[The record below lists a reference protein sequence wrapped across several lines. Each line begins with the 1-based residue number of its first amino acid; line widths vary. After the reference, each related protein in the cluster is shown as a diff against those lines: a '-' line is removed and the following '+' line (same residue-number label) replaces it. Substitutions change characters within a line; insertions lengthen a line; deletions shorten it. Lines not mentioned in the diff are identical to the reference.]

1 MKTTTT
7 TIVSIALITIL
18 SLPCGRGWGGVASA
32 RENIG
37 GSGIAPNNNQAKSVM
52 AGCVNAT
59 AQADLDI
66 NNVRAKIL
74 NGGDMW
80 WDLFG
85 NNEARYAVPKPPVG
99 QVGPSSQFASS
110 VWVGGYD
117 AGGSLKSAAQT
128 YRQFGGNDYWP
139 GPLTSSATITP
150 STCIAWDKFYKINR
164 VDVETYYNWAVS
176 QSGQNPLLGT
186 QAMDV
191 INNWPA
197 YGPEGQPLAPYFDV
211 NADGFYDPSSG
222 DVPDFDITGTRG
234 CTAQLYGDQCLFW
247 VFNDKGNVHTETG
260 GASIG
265 LEIQAQAFAFATN
278 DELNNATFYKYKII
292 NKSSFRLDSTFF
304 GVWDDA
310 DLGWYKDDYVGCDV
324 NLGFGILYNGV
335 AVDGTGQ
342 ATAYGAN
349 PPAVGI
355 DFFEGPFADP
365 DGLDN
370 AVTSVPSSF
379 LNYGDGIADN
389 ERLGMCKFM
398 YFNNNA
404 SPVNGNPTAGD
415 DFYQYLTGTWRNGT
429 RITYGGNGTTGS
441 VGCNYMFPGLTDP
454 SGFGVGGDLNNPI
467 TMPNW
472 DEVSEN
478 NVPDDRRFLQSAGPF
493 TLQPGAVNVITIGVP
508 WARAT
513 QGGPLA
519 SVALLRGADSKAQL
533 LFNNCFATL
542 NGPTAPNL
550 AIQELDKELIL
561 TWSNPTTSN
570 NFGENYHE
578 DYDKQDPNNAEYL
591 FQGYQ
596 VYQLK
601 NGFVSQTDLGD
612 IDKARLVLQCDK
624 VDAVSQ
630 IVNYTND
637 VTLSALVPTEMV
649 NGSNKGIRHSISVT
663 EDLFATDNK
672 NLVNHKTYYYAVI
685 AYGHSTTI
693 IPNFNSL
700 QDYKP
705 YIAGRKNADFPVFTP
720 HTGIPHIPSP
730 ESGGLEQ
737 QSNYGNGPKL
747 TRIEGTGNGGNI
759 LDFTSATVS
768 AILADPASRA
778 KNPTYENGA
787 GPVTIQVVDP
797 LNVPSETNFRF
808 LLYSNPTTVTSA
820 STWDLIN
827 LTTGDTVHSDTTIAI
842 ANEQLINGQPVGL
855 NSAIPKWGLSVN
867 VFFVNSPGFIS
878 AGPPAVYPENN
889 SFLEATMTFADPSKA
904 WLSGIADED
913 GESNFNWIRSGTTTF
928 DGASAVYNDYVGVDD
943 IQAYEKVLEGTW
955 APYRLCGSTPTT
967 TPNPIIYSGGPAWG
981 GFITLNQI
989 KNTSSVDIVITSDQ
1003 SKWTRCPV
1011 LELQEETAL
1020 AIGGTKKMHM
1030 RSSLSVD
1037 KNGLNSSQSG
1047 YNASEGDLNGA
1058 TGMGW
1063 FPGYALNLETG
1074 ERLNMAFG
1082 EDSWLATENGAD
1094 MKWNPSST
1102 TMSSLGD
1109 AILFGGKHY
1118 IYVFGHYGDASYT
1131 GDAQMGNGL
1140 SDVPRYDGGKTVHD
1154 LLAAAAATA
1163 TTVSDGYK
1171 RNVFSDVMWVNIP
1184 MLNQGRTVLET
1195 DVKIR
1200 LRVTRAYSKY
1210 GTGEQVPSGSLVV
1223 GENYFVEYG
1232 PVVHNGISRAIGT
1245 TFVAA
1250 DASWTATVA
1259 NPSVLSTVNK
1269 ADPIYEFNTSDIGT
1283 RKEEAVAAEDALSL
1297 INIVP
1302 NPYYAYSGYEQK
1314 TSDNIVKITNLPRN
1328 CTVSI
1333 YTLNGTLIRTI
1344 TKADDDIKASL
1355 DWDMKNQARIPIA
1368 SGMYIIHVDVPN
1380 VGEKILKWF
1389 GVMRPLDLE
1398 AY

>member
-1 MKTTTT
+1 VK
-7 TIVSIALITIL
+7 
-18 SLPCGRGWGGVASA
+18 
-32 RENIG
+32 
-37 GSGIAPNNNQAKSVM
+37 
-52 AGCVNAT
+52 
-59 AQADLDI
+59 
-66 NNVRAKIL
+66 
-74 NGGDMW
+74 
-80 WDLFG
+80 
-85 NNEARYAVPKPPVG
+85 
-99 QVGPSSQFASS
+99 
-110 VWVGGYD
+110 
-117 AGGSLKSAAQT
+117 
-128 YRQFGGNDYWP
+128 
-139 GPLTSSATITP
+139 
-150 STCIAWDKFYKINR
+150 
-164 VDVETYYNWAVS
+164 
-176 QSGQNPLLGT
+176 
-186 QAMDV
+186 
-191 INNWPA
+191 
-197 YGPEGQPLAPYFDV
+197 
-211 NADGFYDPSSG
+211 
-222 DVPDFDITGTRG
+222 
-234 CTAQLYGDQCLFW
+234 
-247 VFNDKGNVHTETG
+247 
-260 GASIG
+260 
-265 LEIQAQAFAFATN
+265 
-278 DELNNATFYKYKII
+278 
-292 NKSSFRLDSTFF
+292 
-304 GVWDDA
+304 
-310 DLGWYKDDYVGCDV
+310 
-324 NLGFGILYNGV
+324 
-335 AVDGTGQ
+335 
-342 ATAYGAN
+342 
-349 PPAVGI
+349 
-355 DFFEGPFADP
+355 
-365 DGLDN
+365 
-370 AVTSVPSSF
+370 
-379 LNYGDGIADN
+379 
-389 ERLGMCKFM
+389 
-398 YFNNNA
+398 
-404 SPVNGNPTAGD
+404 
-415 DFYQYLTGTWRNGT
+415 
-429 RITYGGNGTTGS
+429 
-441 VGCNYMFPGLTDP
+441 
-454 SGFGVGGDLNNPI
+454 
-467 TMPNW
+467 
-472 DEVSEN
+472 
-478 NVPDDRRFLQSAGPF
+478 
-493 TLQPGAVNVITIGVP
+493 
-508 WARAT
+508 
-513 QGGPLA
+513 
-519 SVALLRGADSKAQL
+519 
-533 LFNNCFATL
+533 
-542 NGPTAPNL
+542 
-550 AIQELDKELIL
+550 
-561 TWSNPTTSN
+561 
-570 NFGENYHE
+570 
-578 DYDKQDPNNAEYL
+578 
-591 FQGYQ
+591 
-596 VYQLK
+596 
-601 NGFVSQTDLGD
+601 
-612 IDKARLVLQCDK
+612 
-624 VDAVSQ
+624 
-630 IVNYTND
+630 
-637 VTLSALVPTEMV
+637 
-649 NGSNKGIRHSISVT
+649 
-663 EDLFATDNK
+663 EDLFATENK
-672 NLVNHKTYYYAVI
+672 NLVNHKTYYYAII

-747 TRIEGTGNGGNI
+747 TRIEGTGNGSNI
-759 LDFTSATVS
+759 LDFTSGTVS

-787 GPVTIQVVDP
+787 GPVNIQVVDP

-808 LLYSNPTTVTSA
+808 LLYSNPTTVTTA

-842 ANEQLINGQPVGL
+842 PNEQLINGQPVGM
-855 NSAIPKWGLSVN
+855 NTIVPKWGLSVN
-867 VFFVNSPGFIS
+867 VRFAFSPGPTRTETVGNVTTYFYDE
-878 AGPPAVYPENN
+878 PNN
-889 SFLEATMTFADPSKA
+889 AFQEATMTFADPSKQ
-904 WLSGIADED
+904 WLTGIADED
-913 GESNFNWIRSGTTTF
+913 GESNFNWIRSGTSTF
-928 DGASAVYNDYVGVDD
+928 DGPSAIYNDFIGIDN
-943 IQAYEKVLEGTW
+943 IQSYEKVLGGTW

-967 TPNPIIYSGGPAWG
+967 TPNPIVYSGGPAWG

-1118 IYVFGHYGDASYT
+1118 IYVFGHNGDASYT

-1154 LLAAAAATA
+1154 LLAAAAATS